1 MGPATLP
8 CAETCSSRADRHPY
22 HEVMATDRERDPYQ
36 SEGEA
41 ILAAN
46 PGLREKLEEKL
57 RLAIEGKLETVDS
70 SGIDAAIA
78 KALGR
83 PVEGD

>member
-1 MGPATLP
+1 
-8 CAETCSSRADRHPY
+8 
-22 HEVMATDRERDPYQ
+22 MATDRERDPYQ
-36 SEGEA
+36 AEGEA

-57 RLAIEGKLETVDS
+57 RLAIEGELETVDS
-70 SGIDAAIA
+70 SAIDAAIA